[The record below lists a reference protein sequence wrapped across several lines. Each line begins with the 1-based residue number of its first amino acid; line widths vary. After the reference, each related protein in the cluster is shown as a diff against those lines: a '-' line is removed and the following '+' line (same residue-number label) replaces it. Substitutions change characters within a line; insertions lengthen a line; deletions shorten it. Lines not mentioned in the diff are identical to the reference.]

1 MAAARHALFA
11 AMAVA
16 LWACAPAPQD
26 GYRRAD
32 APISSQ
38 AAVDPDRLA
47 GTWTVVDGYAG
58 APLGAPGQG
67 LRIAA
72 TDAGIALTPASGAT
86 RHLTRVAPG
95 RFAAAGTDPD
105 LWLLWADADYR
116 IAVIGNPAGSAG
128 FIMMRQGASG
138 AGLRTA
144 AREIF
149 DWQGYDMAR
158 LVSVSP

>member
-1 MAAARHALFA
+1 MVAARHILIA

-16 LWACAPAPQD
+16 LWACAPAPRD

-38 AAVDPDRLA
+38 AAVDLDRLA

-58 APLGAPGQG
+58 APLGVPGQA
-67 LRIAA
+67 LRIAV
-72 TDAGIALTPASGAT
+72 TDAGIAMTPAPGAT
-86 RHLTRVAPG
+86 RQLTRVAAG
-95 RFAAAGTDPD
+95 RFAAAGADPE

-116 IAVIGNPAGSAG
+116 IAVIGNPAGSLG
-128 FIMMRQGASG
+128 FIMMREGAAGS
-138 AGLRTA
+138 GLRTA